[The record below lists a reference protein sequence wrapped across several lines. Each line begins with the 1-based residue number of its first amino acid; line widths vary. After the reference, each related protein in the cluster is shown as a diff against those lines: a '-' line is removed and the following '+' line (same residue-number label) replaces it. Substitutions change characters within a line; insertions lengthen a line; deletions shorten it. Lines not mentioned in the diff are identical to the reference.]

1 MNKMDS
7 LDTQLIQLLGQD
19 ARQDSKTL
27 AKELNTSSATVRRRL
42 KKLLKS
48 GILHIIGVI
57 DPSEVGL
64 SVNVIIAFKVAHDNM
79 KAILDTLAEWREI
92 TWIATTTGRFDILAR
107 GRFTSTNELS
117 EFLTEQV
124 GTIKGVISSETFI
137 CMDVK
142 KGREIPPPPAL

>member
-1 MNKMDS
+1 MDS

-42 KKLLKS
+42 KKLLQS

-64 SVNVIIAFKVAHDNM
+64 SV
-79 KAILDTLAEWREI
+79 
-92 TWIATTTGRFDILAR
+92 
-107 GRFTSTNELS
+107 
-117 EFLTEQV
+117 
-124 GTIKGVISSETFI
+124 
-137 CMDVK
+137 
-142 KGREIPPPPAL
+142 

>member
-1 MNKMDS
+1 MHKMDS

-42 KKLLKS
+42 KKLLQS

-64 SVNVIIAFKVAHDNM
+64 SVNVIIAFKVAHDNL
-79 KAILDTLAEWREI
+79 KAILDTLAGWREI

-142 KGREIPPPPAL
+142 KGREIPPPPSL